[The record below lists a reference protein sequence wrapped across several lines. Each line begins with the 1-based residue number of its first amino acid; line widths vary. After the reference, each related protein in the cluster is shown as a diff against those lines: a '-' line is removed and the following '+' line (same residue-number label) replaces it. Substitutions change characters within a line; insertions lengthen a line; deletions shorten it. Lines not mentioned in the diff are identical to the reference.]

1 MKLYHLAD
9 LHLGKTIYGTSM
21 LEDQRD
27 WIDKF
32 LALCRKEQPDAVVA
46 AGDIYD
52 RSAPSG
58 EAVVLLDHMLTELAD
73 QQIPVL
79 LIAGNHDSG
88 QRLSF
93 GHSLFSKQNIHIA
106 GTVRRE
112 LEHVVFQDPDGNGP
126 VVIWMLPYVFPEQVS
141 LLLEDDTIHTYE
153 DAVRTLISLQD
164 IDPAVRNVI
173 ISHQNVT
180 ADGKEA
186 QRGGSETMVG
196 GLGQID
202 YSVYALFDYVALGH
216 IHSAYP
222 VGRAQ
227 VRYAGTPLCYHFAE
241 TRQKDKGV
249 TEVILPAK
257 GENLQIRQ
265 IPIEPLH
272 RMRLYEGTKE
282 EVYAQLLK
290 ETGRN
295 EYVGITLTDQ
305 RITPEISAYISGL
318 LETRECLKM
327 ELVSSYS
334 AFSGSASAADREK
347 VQEMPLEDLFA
358 SFYEEMRGGTPP
370 DEAEYEL
377 LQYIGELTCHADL
390 SEPVSQK
397 DLQRILDHAGKIG
410 GDRS

>member
-1 MKLYHLAD
+1 
-9 LHLGKTIYGTSM
+9 
-21 LEDQRD
+21 
-27 WIDKF
+27 
-32 LALCRKEQPDAVVA
+32 
-46 AGDIYD
+46 
-52 RSAPSG
+52 
-58 EAVVLLDHMLTELAD
+58 MLTELAD
-73 QQIPVL
+73 LQIPVL

-112 LEHVVFQDPDGNGP
+112 LEHVVFQDPDGDGP
-126 VVIWMLPYVFPEQVS
+126 IVIWMLPYVFPEQVS
-141 LLLEDDTIHTYE
+141 MILEDDKVHTYE

-173 ISHQNVT
+173 VSHQNVT

-196 GLGQID
+196 GLGQVD
-202 YSVYALFDYVALGH
+202 HSVYDLFDYVALGH

-227 VRYAGTPLCYHFAE
+227 IRYAGTPLCYHFAE

-257 GENLQIRQ
+257 GEAVQIRQ

-272 RMRLYEGTKE
+272 RMRRYEGTKE

-305 RITPEISAYISGL
+305 RITPEISAYISSL
-318 LETRECLKM
+318 LEARECLKM

-334 AFSGSASAADREK
+334 AFSGSASELEREK
-347 VQEMPLEDLFA
+347 VQDMPLEDLFA

-370 DEAEYEL
+370 DEEEYEL
-377 LQYIGELTCHADL
+377 LQYIGELTRHADL

-397 DLQRILDHAGKIG
+397 DLQQILDHAGKIG

>member
-1 MKLYHLAD
+1 
-9 LHLGKTIYGTSM
+9 M

-93 GHSLFSKQNIHIA
+93 GHSPFSKQNIHIA

-173 ISHQNVT
+173 VSHQNVT

-196 GLGQID
+196 GLGQVD
-202 YSVYALFDYVALGH
+202 HSVYDLFDYVALGH

-377 LQYIGELTCHADL
+377 LQYIGELTRHADL

>member
-1 MKLYHLAD
+1 M
-9 LHLGKTIYGTSM
+9 
-21 LEDQRD
+21 
-27 WIDKF
+27 
-32 LALCRKEQPDAVVA
+32 
-46 AGDIYD
+46 
-52 RSAPSG
+52 
-58 EAVVLLDHMLTELAD
+58 
-73 QQIPVL
+73 
-79 LIAGNHDSG
+79 
-88 QRLSF
+88 
-93 GHSLFSKQNIHIA
+93 
-106 GTVRRE
+106 
-112 LEHVVFQDPDGNGP
+112 
-126 VVIWMLPYVFPEQVS
+126 
-141 LLLEDDTIHTYE
+141 
-153 DAVRTLISLQD
+153 
-164 IDPAVRNVI
+164 
-173 ISHQNVT
+173 
-180 ADGKEA
+180 
-186 QRGGSETMVG
+186 
-196 GLGQID
+196 
-202 YSVYALFDYVALGH
+202 
-216 IHSAYP
+216 
-222 VGRAQ
+222 
-227 VRYAGTPLCYHFAE
+227 
-241 TRQKDKGV
+241 
-249 TEVILPAK
+249 ILPAK

-377 LQYIGELTCHADL
+377 LQYIGELTRHADL

>member
-9 LHLGKTIYGTSM
+9 LHLGKTIYGLSM

-27 WIDKF
+27 WIEKF
-32 LALCRKEQPDAVVA
+32 LALCRKERPDAVAA

-58 EAVVLLDHMLTELAD
+58 EAVVLLDHLLTELAD
-73 QQIPVL
+73 MQIPVF

-93 GHSLFSKQNIHIA
+93 GHSIFSKQNIHIA

-112 LEHVVFQDPDGNGP
+112 LEHVILEDPDGQGP
-126 VVIWMLPYVFPEQVS
+126 VVIWMLPYVFPEQIS
-141 LLLEDDTIHTYE
+141 MILEDDTIHTYD
-153 DAVRTLISLQD
+153 DAVRQLISLQN

-173 ISHQNVT
+173 LSHQNVT
-180 ADGKEA
+180 ADGKEV

-202 YSVYALFDYVALGH
+202 HSVFDRFDYAALGH

-222 VGRAQ
+222 VGRAE

-249 TEVILPAK
+249 TEVTLPAK
-257 GENLQIRQ
+257 GEKIQIRQ

-272 RMRLYEGTKE
+272 RMRRYEGTKE
-282 EVYAQLLK
+282 EVYEQLLQ

-305 RITPEISAYISGL
+305 RITPEVSAYITDL
-318 LETRECLKM
+318 LERRDCLKL
-327 ELVSSYS
+327 ELVSTFS
-334 AFSGSASAADREK
+334 AFSGCVSAAERDALREK
-347 VQEMPLEDLFA
+347 PVEDLFA
-358 SFYEEMRGGTPP
+358 SFYEEQRGGTVP

-377 LQYIGELTCHADL
+377 MQYIGELVRNSDMAEPIGPDDL
-390 SEPVSQK
+390 KKV
-397 DLQRILDHAGKIG
+397 LDRARMIG
-410 GDRS
+410 GDRT